1 MSGECPDSWKNLKD
15 SCYFFADYA
24 QASFSEAEDVCGDLD
39 AHLIVM
45 HLLEEYDF
53 LHNSLK
59 GEIIW
64 LGIRRRLD
72 LPTSRRQLNGNKVNF
87 NEVSENEAHRFV
99 ANHYSHCGSRKHYIC
114 VEAHWRE
121 WHLIMCSYNEHP
133 SLRSNKNITL
143 LNCNNV
149 SMSLVLSGEENLVGK
164 NKTLYLYLPKSSNLT
179 TEIVARNATRGS
191 NFRQLRA
198 Y

>member
-1 MSGECPDSWKNLKD
+1 MADKCSDGWKNLND

-24 QASFSEAEDVCGDLD
+24 QASFSETGEVCGDLD
-39 AHLIVM
+39 AQLIVIYIYS
-45 HLLEEYDF
+45 LEEYDF

-59 GEIIW
+59 GKIIW

-72 LPTSRRQLNGNKVNF
+72 LPSSRRQLNGNKVNF

-99 ANHYSHCGSRKHYIC
+99 ANHYSHCGSRKDYIC

-121 WHLIMCSYNEHP
+121 WHLVMCSYNEHP
-133 SLRSNKNITL
+133 SLRSNKNGTL

-149 SMSLVLSGEENLVGK
+149 SMSLVLSGDGNLVGK
-164 NKTLYLYLPKSSNLT
+164 NKTLSIFAKKFKLDN
-179 TEIVARNATRGS
+179 
-191 NFRQLRA
+191 
-198 Y
+198 

>member
-1 MSGECPDSWKNLKD
+1 MYFFFNHFQDFKSVRTFVCAYSYDRFLIRIITYQESLFFTFCLTIKLFLIFFFSDECPDGWKNLKD

-39 AHLIVM
+39 AHFIVI
-45 HLLEEYDF
+45 HSLEEYDF

-59 GEIIW
+59 GKIIW

-72 LPTSRRQLNGNKVNF
+72 LPSSRRQLNGNKVNF
-87 NEVSENEAHRFV
+87 NEVSENKAHRFV

-121 WHLIMCSYNEHP
+121 WHLVM
-133 SLRSNKNITL
+133 
-143 LNCNNV
+143 
-149 SMSLVLSGEENLVGK
+149 
-164 NKTLYLYLPKSSNLT
+164 
-179 TEIVARNATRGS
+179 
-191 NFRQLRA
+191 
-198 Y
+198 